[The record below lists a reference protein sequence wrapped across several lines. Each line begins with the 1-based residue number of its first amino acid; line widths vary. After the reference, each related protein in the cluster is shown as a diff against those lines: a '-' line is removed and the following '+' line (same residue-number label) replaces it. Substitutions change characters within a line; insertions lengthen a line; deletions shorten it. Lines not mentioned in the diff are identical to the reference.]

1 MLANFL
7 FTVFYIKKSKKF
19 LIMINSTSR
28 TILLTKPIT
37 KMPKGLIYKSKL
49 GDYYRLIETK
59 TGKYVGSMRAFP
71 IFNDKSYYDNYGIN
85 DSVFYISHLEIE
97 SKFQQKGWGTYFID
111 FAKKECINQNCGNRV
126 SLVAYNFENSPH
138 AFYYKQGFVTLDERT
153 NKILAEY
160 VKNHWIPFHWDA
172 MEMYLPEKKIDF
184 STLENV
190 KTENIF
196 IHKIKSIL
204 KFLRI
209 C

>member
-1 MLANFL
+1 M
-7 FTVFYIKKSKKF
+7 IKPITKS
-19 LIMINSTSR
+19 
-28 TILLTKPIT
+28 ILLTKPIK
-37 KMPKGLIYKSKL
+37 KMPKGLIYNPKGSDL
-49 GDYYRLIETK
+49 YRLVATK
-59 TGKYVGSMRAFP
+59 TGKFVGEMRAYP
-71 IFNDKSYYDNYGIN
+71 IFNDKSYYANYDFN
-85 DSVFYISHLEIE
+85 DPIFYINLLDIE
-97 SKFQQKGWGTYFID
+97 QNYQKNGWGTYFID